1 MTRTGKSVLL
11 LGATSDIGR
20 ATALTYAQAGWDV
33 QLAGRNL
40 EAVQRE
46 ADDIGTQSGA
56 TVSVHRLDILDSE
69 QFEGFLAGLPAL
81 PDTVVCA
88 VGELGEQP
96 RAEKDVE
103 HARIVMRTNFEGPAL
118 LLGLLAERF
127 AARGSG
133 AIVGIS
139 SVAGDRGRAS
149 NYVYGAAK
157 AGFTAFLSGLRNRLA
172 SAGVRVVTIKPGFVR
187 TRMTAGM
194 KLPGPLTAEPKEVS
208 AAIFAAAEAKTRRDV
223 IYVRGIWWPLMTVIR
238 SIPEPLFKKLRL

>member
-20 ATALTYAQAGWDV
+20 ATALTYAQADWDV

-69 QFEGFLAGLPAL
+69 QFEDFLAGLPVL

-96 RAEKDVE
+96 RAEK
-103 HARIVMRTNFEGPAL
+103 ALSAPA
-118 LLGLLAERF
+118 
-127 AARGSG
+127 
-133 AIVGIS
+133 
-139 SVAGDRGRAS
+139 
-149 NYVYGAAK
+149 
-157 AGFTAFLSGLRNRLA
+157 
-172 SAGVRVVTIKPGFVR
+172 
-187 TRMTAGM
+187 
-194 KLPGPLTAEPKEVS
+194 
-208 AAIFAAAEAKTRRDV
+208 
-223 IYVRGIWWPLMTVIR
+223 
-238 SIPEPLFKKLRL
+238 